1 MTNQDSW
8 RFDAEDSKRKA
19 EAMSDAELQKALVH
33 HLNYVHGSSHL
44 HVLHRESERR
54 KQAMQLMP

>member
-33 HLNYVHGSSHL
+33 HLNYVPGSSHL

-54 KQAMQLMP
+54 KQA